1 MKIMMIPG
9 ERNEELIL
17 KVREATEV
25 LRNDEGCEDSEY
37 YECFEVINNLID
49 EYGLT
54 EMFDAL
60 YYVCENRDEMLQQ
73 QTAYFNDLLYHDEV
87 NYYIGRMTG
96 TEPY

>member
-1 MKIMMIPG
+1 MKIMMVPG
-9 ERNEELIL
+9 ERNEELIQQ
-17 KVREATEV
+17 VREATAA
-25 LRNDEGCEDSEY
+25 LRNEEGCEDSEY
-37 YECFEVINNLID
+37 YECFEVINDLID

-60 YYVCENRDEMLQQ
+60 YYVCENRDEMLQD
-73 QTAYFNDLLYHDEV
+73 QTDYFCHLLHNDEA